1 MQPVFKEVP
10 QRACSNTG
18 SGTRVP
24 HKDMSLE
31 SMIATYG
38 YGAVLVGTFLEGE
51 TVVLLGGFAAHR
63 GYLDLPWVIAVAFAG
78 SLLGDQLYFYLGRR
92 HSARILR
99 RFAAWGDRI
108 QRVDE
113 LMRRFHTPLI
123 LAFRFLYG
131 LRIVAP
137 FAMGMS
143 SIPAQRF
150 VLLNVIGAMAW
161 AFLVGMGG
169 YLFGNALEMLVGDL
183 KRHEMKIIIILLSG
197 WLLIWGLLLLRRL
210 IRRHFGIG
218 HAG

>member
-1 MQPVFKEVP
+1 
-10 QRACSNTG
+10 
-18 SGTRVP
+18 
-24 HKDMSLE
+24 MSLE
-31 SMIATYG
+31 SIIETYG
-38 YGAVLVGTFLEGE
+38 YWAVLVGTFLEGE

-63 GYLDLPWVIAVAFAG
+63 GYLELPWVIAVAFAG
-78 SLLGDQLYFYLGRR
+78 SLFGDQLYFYLGRR

-99 RFAAWGDRI
+99 RFAAWHNRI

-113 LMRRFHTPLI
+113 LMHRFHTPLI

-161 AFLVGMGG
+161 ALLVGMGG
-169 YLFGNALEMLVGDL
+169 YLFGNAMQMIIGDL
-183 KRHEMKIIIILLSG
+183 QRHEMKIVVILLSG
-197 WLLIWGLLLLRRL
+197 WMLIWVLLFVRRL
-210 IRRHFGIG
+210 VCRYFGIR